1 MAKSTSKM
9 DFFDKNREM
18 AEGLATQEF
27 ADAKEKAK
35 ETQVS
40 WLIIDN
46 KHPLRNIIRELS
58 SSPCIGLNWL
68 ELSTNYDI
76 LKPHLQAQK
85 DEKELLYNTIIDVNR
100 KQYAKLLTLERKE
113 MQNQKEISDTWI
125 KFVFLLIE
133 STLQY
138 CEENQ
143 KLFHNL
149 DEYAQTLLLREQA
162 NLLRSQCNL
171 PSYEV
176 SLSPVSTEDA
186 MNLICWQCWVT
197 Y

>member
-1 MAKSTSKM
+1 M
-9 DFFDKNREM
+9 
-18 AEGLATQEF
+18 
-27 ADAKEKAK
+27 
-35 ETQVS
+35 
-40 WLIIDN
+40 
-46 KHPLRNIIRELS
+46 
-58 SSPCIGLNWL
+58 
-68 ELSTNYDI
+68 
-76 LKPHLQAQK
+76 QAQK

-113 MQNQKEISDTWI
+113 MLNQKEISDTWI

-176 SLSPVSTEDA
+176 SSKLISSEDSLHA
-186 MNLICWQCWVT
+186 NC
-197 Y
+197 

>member
-1 MAKSTSKM
+1 MSSIRSCFYLWYT
-9 DFFDKNREM
+9 NV
-18 AEGLATQEF
+18 T
-27 ADAKEKAK
+27 
-35 ETQVS
+35 
-40 WLIIDN
+40 IIC
-46 KHPLRNIIRELS
+46 IIV
-58 SSPCIGLNWL
+58 CF
-68 ELSTNYDI
+68 
-76 LKPHLQAQK
+76 QAQK

-113 MQNQKEISDTWI
+113 MLNQKEISDTWI
-125 KFVFLLIE
+125 KFVYLLIE
-133 STLQY
+133 STLQN

-176 SLSPVSTEDA
+176 TQISVFFFLKMLAVLWSIASQCVTKRLRRCMRVTANKISEEYWSLRPA
-186 MNLICWQCWVT
+186 ALFRVT
-197 Y
+197 PLVALFTVD